1 VCLSLGCFENKK
13 LELALLNSLK
23 EINDYKYALDESSI
37 VAITNQKGVITYVN
51 DDFGQNTATRRTN
64 RARSSYR
71 EIR

>member
-1 VCLSLGCFENKK
+1 MFQKIK

-51 DDFGQNTATRRTN
+51 DNFVFQKYSREELIGQDH
-64 RARSSYR
+64 RS
-71 EIR
+71 